1 MNGASELVD
10 RIRGSY
16 AAKLALALVAV
27 VGLTVGFGAI
37 VHVQTAEELREDV
50 EGELTTTAEV
60 RSADLDT
67 WLSAVKKQT
76 AVTSDHP
83 VFRSGDEARIRSHV
97 DDIVSEGKA
106 PDGVVA
112 VHYYD
117 VDAGRIVTSSN
128 EQLIGVSP
136 REMGAPFAQ
145 SEGAMSFDGP
155 NDAFVSAPFRVPVV
169 DFPVV
174 AVVSPVPD
182 RPDRA
187 VVYMVN
193 FAQRT
198 EAFTTAVDG
207 GRTVVLDR
215 EGQFIAHPDGDRI
228 MTEYGR
234 ADEVVGERTY
244 ADHGDT
250 LVAAAPMESVD
261 WTVLVMAPED
271 EALALGTQV
280 TSQILGL
287 ILLTVVSLALVGVTV
302 GSNTVIS
309 LRELSGKATAMAE
322 GDLSVSM
329 ETDRRDELGT
339 LYRTFGEMRDSLRET
354 IEETQARNDHIESKA
369 TAYGSVMR
377 TVAEGDL
384 TRRVDPESE
393 NDAMT
398 EIGTAFNGM
407 LDELE
412 ATLGDVKHFAAHVS
426 TASEEVDAS
435 AEEVIEASAEVTD
448 SVAEI
453 SDGTARQ
460 SDRLQEV
467 AGEMNTLSA
476 SAEEIAA
483 TVESAVETSRRAA
496 SAGAD
501 GRDAA
506 EDAIEEMDAVE
517 RETEATRAELET
529 LDREMEAIGEIVE
542 VITNV
547 AKQTNLLALNAS
559 IEAARTGAGGEGF
572 AVVADEIK
580 NLAEETQTS
589 ATEIEDRIEEI
600 QARTAAT
607 VEGMHDTTERL
618 SAGVETV
625 EEAIDALERIVEH
638 VDETD
643 SSIREIN
650 RATDSQASSASSAT
664 EMVDEVAEIGQ
675 RTSTEAERVATA
687 AEQQTAEL
695 TAVNDA
701 AEDLARRATSL
712 RSVLADFTVSDGAT
726 TDTAVPSA
734 RGGADSGS
742 VAAADGGA
750 ATDDGDS
757 GIGRPRMDDRETGG
771 DEA

>member
-1 MNGASELVD
+1 MNEAYELVD

-37 VHVQTAEELREDV
+37 VHFQTAEQLREDV
-50 EGELTTTAEV
+50 EGELTTSAEV
-60 RSADLDT
+60 RSSDLDT
-67 WLSAVKKQT
+67 WLSAVKKQA

-83 VFRSGDEARIRSHV
+83 VFASDDEAEIRSHV
-97 DDIVSEGKA
+97 TDLVGEGKV

-117 VDAGRIVTSSN
+117 RDAGRIVTSSD
-128 EQLIGVSP
+128 QGMVGVDA

-145 SEGAMSFDGP
+145 PGAMSFDGP
-155 NDAFVSAPFRVPVV
+155 NEAFVSTPFRVPVV

-182 RPDRA
+182 QPGNA

-198 EAFTTAVDG
+198 ESFATAVDG
-207 GRTVVLDR
+207 GRTVVLDG
-215 EGQFIAHPDGDRI
+215 EGQVIAHPDADRI
-228 MTEYGR
+228 TTDYAG
-234 ADEVVGERTY
+234 AAGVVGTETFVER
-244 ADHGDT
+244 DDT
-250 LVAAAPMESVD
+250 LVASAPMEAAD
-261 WTVLVMAPED
+261 WTVLVTAPKA

-280 TSQILGL
+280 TSQILG
-287 ILLTVVSLALVGVTV
+287 IVLLTVISLALIGVTV

-309 LRELSGKATAMAE
+309 LRELSGKATTMAE
-322 GDLSVSM
+322 GDLDVSM
-329 ETDRRDELGT
+329 ETDRRDEIGT

-354 IEETQARNDHIESKA
+354 IEETQATNEHIESKA
-369 TAYGSVMR
+369 TDYSSVMR
-377 TVAEGDL
+377 TVADGDL
-384 TRRVDPESE
+384 TRRVDADSE
-393 NDAMT
+393 NRAMT
-398 EIGTAFNGM
+398 EIGAAFNEM

-412 ATLGDVKHFAAHVS
+412 ATLGDVKRFAAHVS

-435 AEEVIEASAEVTD
+435 ADEVIEASAEVTE

-483 TVESAVETSRRAA
+483 TVETAAETSKRAA

-517 RETEATRAELET
+517 RETEATREELEA

-559 IEAARTGAGGEGF
+559 IEAARTGHDGDGF

-589 ATEIEDRIEEI
+589 ATEIEARIEEI
-600 QARTAAT
+600 QTRTAET

-618 SAGVETV
+618 STGVETV

-650 RATDSQASSASSAT
+650 DATDSQANSASAAT
-664 EMVDEVAEIGQ
+664 EMVDEVAGIGQ
-675 RTSTEAERVATA
+675 QTSAEAERVAAA
-687 AEQQTAEL
+687 AEQQTATL
-695 TAVNDA
+695 SAVNDA
-701 AEDLARRATSL
+701 AEDLAARATSL
-712 RSVLADFTVSDGAT
+712 RAVLDDFTVSDGT
-726 TDTAVPSA
+726 KPDTPT
-734 RGGADSGS
+734 RGDAGLGS
-742 VAAADGGA
+742 TAAADGG
-750 ATDDGDS
+750 TVDRPTRRES
-757 GIGRPRMDDRETGG
+757 GSGSGGETR
-771 DEA
+771 